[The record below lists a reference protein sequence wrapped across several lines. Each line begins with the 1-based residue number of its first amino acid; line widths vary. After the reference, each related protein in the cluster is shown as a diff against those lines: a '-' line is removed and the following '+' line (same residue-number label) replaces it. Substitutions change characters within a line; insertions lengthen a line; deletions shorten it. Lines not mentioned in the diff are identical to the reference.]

1 MEAGIMPDIEL
12 TWLLNDDEE
21 DQGPDD
27 LLATYYNGVA
37 NGSMKDYRQIIQ
49 GGNKQGQNYYVHVL
63 DGINVLHKLRAAQVV
78 ELNDLEEELLFTAYT
93 IHDMNK
99 IPPYGGRDVALS
111 YVNIVT
117 PTNIRA
123 ELRRIGM
130 ARFFPMWEH
139 YVEEIRLLMLL
150 HQHDTAPLADLNLNN
165 HQYALPYERLLE
177 LGKLMYAVDN
187 LDLSHTLSEKNH
199 KQNSLTS
206 VNAVAERRWR
216 WVTHHLSENRAVFS
230 NLIHNTGVE
239 YLQTRYTR
247 NDHPSMVD
255 LLYYPDGIAYLLPE
269 REAFTWSESDNTA
282 LAQHVAKSIEN
293 KQANSLHQLIKASQL
308 GIRVSQAAIESG
320 ASYTKIMYAIR
331 KRVEG
336 KTYTQTWHSGYS
348 QKLRPDLEAA
358 AAHTNQS
365 IASLAVAALDL
376 SEPIVPHEQALLK
389 RGEMAL
395 AYYNLLNDHLKEMLN
410 AECQCDPWIHVY
422 AQLHLPK
429 EKYAFYN
436 QVNHYRRAYFIARDC
451 PESVDTLFERMLA
464 DVADLVGETV
474 EKWMDHEDLRDYLF
488 EHLEFQAIGYARDFT
503 AHLRHYCTA
512 RHKQCCMCSS
522 LSPTVK
528 LMGSEVPANMGVQVF
543 SNRLRG
549 GSGEPKRNVC
559 PICRTQLVLEKLTR
573 VAFKKGNEKYTNF
586 YLHLY
591 PYAFFTRSY
600 QDAIYF
606 TLKNIV
612 HEDSQCFFLKR
623 DSYYQAWESQLGQS
637 LNTQIARQAQGNQ
650 EKIETQFKAS
660 ATKING
666 VSVPLFSEAIS
677 NTPTLPLNAPGE
689 NYTQQFIF
697 ALTHALMIADFFG
710 CRVAL
715 SRTPFP
721 LLSNDY
727 MVEHEL
733 AFFVDGVPLN
743 LRWILPTNEYRSIET
758 YRERQ
763 AKDGGMAYIQRKSH
777 WQNERID
784 EQGYAAY
791 ENIPKR
797 LAILYRLSQQLNLG
811 PEESEQFLMEV
822 AMALA
827 DDPFSVYRVV
837 DLAIEKQ
844 LRGTR
849 SKSEGDSK
857 KPGKRGGND
866 KTGAMQRIVPEQRA
880 IYLSKRITPLLEELV
895 ME

>member
-1 MEAGIMPDIEL
+1 MPDIEL
-12 TWLLNDDEE
+12 TWLLNDAEEE
-21 DQGPDD
+21 DQGADD
-27 LLATYYNGVA
+27 LLAVYYNTVA
-37 NGSMKDYRQIIQ
+37 NGPMKEYRGIIQ
-49 GGNKQGQNYYVHVL
+49 GGHKQGQNYYVHVL
-63 DGINVLHKLRAAQVV
+63 DGINVFRKLRTAQVV
-78 ELNDLEEELLFTAYT
+78 EMNDLEEELLFAAYT

-117 PTNIRA
+117 STNIRA
-123 ELRRIGM
+123 ELTRIQM
-130 ARFFPMWEH
+130 ERFFAGWDE
-139 YVEEIRLLMLL
+139 YVEEIKLLMLL
-150 HQHDTAPLADLNLNN
+150 HQHDAAPLADLNLTT
-165 HQYALPYERLLE
+165 HGYALPYNRLLE

-187 LDLSHTLSEKNH
+187 LDLSHTLSEQNH
-199 KQNSLTS
+199 KQNALASI
-206 VNAVAERRWR
+206 NALAERRWR
-216 WVTHHLSENRAVFS
+216 WVTHSLSENRAVFS
-230 NLIHNTGVE
+230 NLIHNAVVE
-239 YLQTRYTR
+239 YLQVHYTQ
-247 NDHPSMVD
+247 NDQTSIVD
-255 LLYYPDGIAYLLPE
+255 LLYYPDGVAYLLPE

-282 LAQHVAKSIEN
+282 LAQCVARSLEN
-293 KQANSLHQLIKASQL
+293 KQSSSLHQLIKASQL

-320 ASYTKIMYAIR
+320 ASYTEMMYAIR

-336 KTYTQTWHSGYS
+336 KTYTQTWHSGYN

-358 AAHTNQS
+358 ATQTDQAIVT
-365 IASLAVAALDL
+365 LAATLL
-376 SEPIVPHEQALLK
+376 SQPEPIVPHEQNLLK

-395 AYYNLLNDHLKEMLN
+395 AYYNLLHDHLKGMLN
-410 AECQCDPWIHVY
+410 AECQRDPWIHIY
-422 AQLHLPK
+422 TQLHLPK

-436 QVNHYRRAYFIARDC
+436 QVNHYRRAYFIACDC
-451 PESVDTLFERMLA
+451 DESVDMLFEHMLA
-464 DVADLVGETV
+464 DVTDLVGETLEKAV
-474 EKWMDHEDLRDYLF
+474 EDTNLRDYLS
-488 EHLEFQAIGYARDFT
+488 EHLAFQTAGYARDFT
-503 AHLRHYCTA
+503 AHLRHYCID

-559 PICRTQLVLEKLTR
+559 PLCRTQLVLEKLTR

-586 YLHLY
+586 YVHLY

-600 QDAIYF
+600 QDAMYF

-612 HEDSQCFFLKR
+612 HEDSQCFFFKR
-623 DSYYQAWESQLGQS
+623 DGYYQAWDNQLDQS
-637 LNTQIARQAQGNQ
+637 INTQMARQAQRNQ
-650 EKIETQFKAS
+650 EKIEAQFKAG
-660 ATKING
+660 ATKVNG

-689 NYTQQFIF
+689 NYTQQFLF

-727 MVEHEL
+727 LAEHGL

-743 LRWILPTNEYRSIET
+743 LRWLLPTNEYRSIET
-758 YRERQ
+758 YREGQ
-763 AKDGGMAYIQRKSH
+763 AKDGGAAYIQRKNH
-777 WQNERID
+777 WQNEQPD

-791 ENIPKR
+791 ENISQR
-797 LAILYRLSQQLNLG
+797 LAILYHLSHQLNLS
-811 PEESEQFLMEV
+811 PEESEQFFIE
-822 AMALA
+822 AAIALA
-827 DDPFSVYRVV
+827 DDPLSMYRVA

-849 SKSEGDSK
+849 QKSEKSSTSAN
-857 KPGKRGGND
+857 KRGGND
-866 KTGAMQRIVPEQRA
+866 KTGATQRLPPEQVA
-880 IYLSKRITPLLEELV
+880 LSLSKRIAPLLAELV
-895 ME
+895 KE